1 MRLSRSVAALSLM
14 ALAACSSSSQQAGE
28 PELRQRSRHFIEYRG
43 IELDADLSYHWAAR
57 HLGDTW
63 LVLRLSLAT
72 AHGSSVLIERDSV
85 KVRTP
90 DGHTLSMID
99 QREFRRVY
107 GKLHAA
113 LDRSQVWEPP
123 TFRFM
128 GSRQPHGFWFLSP
141 PGGFFD
147 RSSLRLHTS
156 QWASGPLVY
165 QVPVGVQPGRW
176 VLTIDL
182 EESDVRIPF
191 VMEDE
196 QEP

>member
-1 MRLSRSVAALSLM
+1 MKPDRLLTVLSLVV
-14 ALAACSSSSQQAGE
+14 LAGCSSSSQQARE
-28 PELRQRSRHFIEYRG
+28 PEIRQRSQYFIEYRG
-43 IELDADLSYHWAAR
+43 TELNAELSYHWAAR

-63 LVLRLSLAT
+63 LVLKLSLAT
-72 AHGSSVLIERDSV
+72 AHGASVLIDRDSV

-90 DGHTLSMID
+90 EGHTLSLID
-99 QREFRRVY
+99 QSEFRRVH
-107 GKLHAA
+107 GKLHTA
-113 LDRSQVWEPP
+113 LDRSQVWAPP

-141 PGGFFD
+141 PGDFFD

-156 QWASGPLVY
+156 QWASGPLVF

-176 VLTIDL
+176 VLMIDL

-191 VMEDE
+191 VMEDDR
-196 QEP
+196 EP